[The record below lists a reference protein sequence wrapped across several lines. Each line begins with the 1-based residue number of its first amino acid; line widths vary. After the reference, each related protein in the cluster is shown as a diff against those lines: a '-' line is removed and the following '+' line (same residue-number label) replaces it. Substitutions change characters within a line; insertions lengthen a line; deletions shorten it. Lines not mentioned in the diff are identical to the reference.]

1 MKVVSERNGKFKF
14 VLSLHVFFPSCVFL
28 FNQDFFLLL
37 FFQNG
42 APKASSIKLFHS
54 FEQSLQ
60 HLSWPSIT
68 DMPIRVSSDH
78 SFFFFFFQSSS
89 SSGTSSPSLVL
100 MSLQTRFFIFYFLLV
115 ISCLLKDL
123 LSNAKRITARH
134 WHSMFYMIPDR
145 EGGRSV
151 FCLETRQWTDLQ
163 YHASGGCV

>member
-1 MKVVSERNGKFKF
+1 MENSNLFCLF
-14 VLSLHVFFPSCVFL
+14 MFSFLHVFFFSIKI
-28 FNQDFFLLL
+28 FFLLL

-78 SFFFFFFQSSS
+78 SS

-100 MSLQTRFFIFYFLLV
+100 MSLQTRFFLFSFLLV